1 MKISNWIMV
10 MSCIGLFVGWTAAFE
25 PSTGNQE
32 ELAALKS
39 QIAPLV
45 ENDNQA
51 LRSLYQQARDLQT
64 QFKEGTTSYYLENLR
79 DYLFTKLST
88 RKDIAKAESRTFKAG
103 FLLPYQASGLLLAE
117 PLHENCIG
125 WYQTLDNLSFAYD
138 FPTALTIAVWYRE
151 SGCGYYLPKNGD
163 GPFQIVS
170 KDYGTGTITRELFE
184 TTIKD
189 FLEFSKKKIDRYNGK
204 NPITPI
210 SLSYKNFS
218 TGDLLKFSA
227 LYNGLSGSSVS
238 GDILPAAPKYFYEKM
253 PWSFENGKKNGLF
266 LQFLRVIER
275 ELTQ

>member
-1 MKISNWIMV
+1 MKIRNWIMV
-10 MSCIGLFVGWTAAFE
+10 MSLIGLLFGWTAAFE

-45 ENDNQA
+45 ENDNQS
-51 LRSLYQQARDLQT
+51 LRSLYQQARDFQT
-64 QFKEGTTSYYLENLR
+64 QFKEEKTSYYLENLR
-79 DYLFTKLST
+79 DYLFTKLSS

-117 PLHENCIG
+117 PLDENCIG

-170 KDYGTGTITRELFE
+170 KDYGTGMITRELFE

-189 FLEFSKKKIDRYNGK
+189 FLEFSKQKIDRYNGK
-204 NPITPI
+204 NPTMPI

-253 PWSFENGKKNGLF
+253 P
-266 LQFLRVIER
+266 
-275 ELTQ
+275 